1 MLADL
6 FTKSL
11 QGSKFNL
18 FIRVIKVWDDV
29 AMQWDD
35 SYDKYKVSSTYKE
48 RVQDKVNNVDV
59 YDGKKYGRANNVDD
73 GHTVIHVDARTWY
86 DVVSRVTIRG
96 RNVRICTY

>member
-48 RVQDKVNNVDV
+48 RV
-59 YDGKKYGRANNVDD
+59 
-73 GHTVIHVDARTWY
+73 
-86 DVVSRVTIRG
+86 
-96 RNVRICTY
+96 